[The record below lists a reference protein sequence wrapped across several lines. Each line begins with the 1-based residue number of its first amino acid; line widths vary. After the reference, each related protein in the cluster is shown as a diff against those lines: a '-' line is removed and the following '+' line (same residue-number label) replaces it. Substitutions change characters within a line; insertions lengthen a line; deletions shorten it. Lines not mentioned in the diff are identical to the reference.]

1 MSNKSNFDGPGP
13 LKEPAVRMPLW
24 MVELKELCA
33 RCAEI
38 SEENEGEPQVIDP
51 IHEKGLD

>member
-1 MSNKSNFDGPGP
+1 MSKKSNFNGPGP
-13 LKEPAVRMPLW
+13 LEELPVRMPLLLD
-24 MVELKELCA
+24 ELKELCA

-38 SEENEGEPQVIDP
+38 SEENEGEPQVTDP